1 MYSQHSIWNA
11 HAPSAP
17 SLAFLNT
24 AQRQRPAKQKCIV
37 IFDWDDTLF
46 PTTTIVFNDNKG
58 VSAGKLRELGEA
70 VYNLLAK
77 YLKTFGAQNVFIV
90 TNGSKSWVLHSLKMI
105 SQRYQACF
113 DGTDDEKGRSE
124 DYFAAIYN
132 TLISSN
138 SIPVVSAQDE
148 YKYRYPQ
155 QPTLWKTLA
164 FKSIVKAYFN
174 LYSSSDNNIY
184 CIISIGDSED
194 EFKASF
200 EAKQMIST
208 MNRLNRNNNIA
219 RLHRI
224 KLKEE
229 PTINEMVNQMASLMK
244 EAEVLQKEKG
254 SITIRYLQDKT
265 LRKEHDLGIVEMED
279 VLNRSNPIL
288 IQK

>member
-1 MYSQHSIWNA
+1 MTKDH
-11 HAPSAP
+11 
-17 SLAFLNT
+17 
-24 AQRQRPAKQKCIV
+24 
-37 IFDWDDTLF
+37 
-46 PTTTIVFNDNKG
+46 
-58 VSAGKLRELGEA
+58 
-70 VYNLLAK
+70 
-77 YLKTFGAQNVFIV
+77 
-90 TNGSKSWVLHSLKMI
+90 
-105 SQRYQACF
+105 
-113 DGTDDEKGRSE
+113 
-124 DYFAAIYN
+124 
-132 TLISSN
+132 
-138 SIPVVSAQDE
+138 
-148 YKYRYPQ
+148 PQ
-155 QPTLWKTLA
+155 QPTLWKTLV
-164 FKSIVKAYFN
+164 FKSIVKEHFN

-208 MNRLNRNNNIA
+208 MNRLNRNNNVA

-229 PTINEMVNQMASLMK
+229 PTINEMVNQIASLMK

>member
-1 MYSQHSIWNA
+1 MTKDH
-11 HAPSAP
+11 
-17 SLAFLNT
+17 
-24 AQRQRPAKQKCIV
+24 
-37 IFDWDDTLF
+37 
-46 PTTTIVFNDNKG
+46 
-58 VSAGKLRELGEA
+58 
-70 VYNLLAK
+70 
-77 YLKTFGAQNVFIV
+77 
-90 TNGSKSWVLHSLKMI
+90 
-105 SQRYQACF
+105 
-113 DGTDDEKGRSE
+113 
-124 DYFAAIYN
+124 
-132 TLISSN
+132 
-138 SIPVVSAQDE
+138 
-148 YKYRYPQ
+148 PQ
-155 QPTLWKTLA
+155 QPTLWKTLV
-164 FKSIVKAYFN
+164 FKSIVKEHFN

-208 MNRLNRNNNIA
+208 MNRLNRNNNVA

-229 PTINEMVNQMASLMK
+229 PTIGQMVNQIASLMK